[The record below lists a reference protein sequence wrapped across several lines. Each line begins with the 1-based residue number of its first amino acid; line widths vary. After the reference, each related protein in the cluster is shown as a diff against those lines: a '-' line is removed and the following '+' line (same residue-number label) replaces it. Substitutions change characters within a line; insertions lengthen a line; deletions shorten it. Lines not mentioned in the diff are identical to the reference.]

1 MRSCEVMQQT
11 SLPVSTSKSCL
22 TIIQTLI
29 NQVSSIML
37 RYLSITLTIACTAL
51 SAHAQPAVL
60 DTDLVD
66 LDVMVVTDG
75 LEALWG
81 FTFLPDGD
89 ILATER
95 PGRLRIIRN
104 GTLLNEPISG
114 VPEVFAR
121 GQGGL
126 LDVVLHPDFESN
138 QFVYLS
144 YAKPMDDNSTTAVAR
159 GRLQGMALVDVE
171 DIFVADTRGRGHYGS
186 RLVFDNDGYLFVT
199 VGDRQANPNED
210 QANHPAQ
217 DRGNHHGTVNRL
229 HDDGS
234 IPSDNPF
241 LGQEGVEPSIWSYGH
256 RNPQGMVYDSV
267 SGQLWINEHGPQG
280 GDELNLVKPS
290 LNYGWPIVGY
300 GVNYGGKTLHDG
312 THQDGMEQPVHY
324 WVPSIA
330 TSGMVLY
337 TGTLIEAWMGNLLVG
352 GLGGQQIARLTMD
365 GTEVVSEETIFS
377 GNGRVRDIR
386 QGPDGAIYIG
396 IDGTVDSA
404 AIVRIAPTGSK

>member
-1 MRSCEVMQQT
+1 
-11 SLPVSTSKSCL
+11 
-22 TIIQTLI
+22 
-29 NQVSSIML
+29 ML
-37 RYLSITLTIACTAL
+37 RYLSITLTIACTVL
-51 SAHAQPAVL
+51 SAHAQPAAL

-66 LDVMVVTDG
+66 LDVAVVTDG

-81 FTFLPDGD
+81 FTFLPNGD

-95 PGRLRIIRN
+95 PGRLRLIRN

-138 QFVYLS
+138 QWVYLS

-159 GRLQGMALVDVE
+159 GRLQGMALIEVE
-171 DIFVADTRGRGHYGS
+171 DIFIADSRGRGHYGS
-186 RLVFDNDGYLFVT
+186 RLVFDSKGYLFVT

-241 LGQEGVEPSIWSYGH
+241 VGQDGIEPSIWSYGH
-256 RNPQGMVYDSV
+256 RNPQGMVYDSA
-267 SGQLWINEHGPQG
+267 SGRLWINEHGPQG

-290 LNYGWPIVGY
+290 LNYGWPVVGY
-300 GVNYGGKTLHDG
+300 GVNYGGKTLHDS

-337 TGTLIEAWMGNLLVG
+337 TGTLIEAWTGNLLVG

-396 IDGTVDSA
+396 IDGTSDSA
-404 AIVRIAPTGSK
+404 AIVRIAPAASN

>member
-1 MRSCEVMQQT
+1 
-11 SLPVSTSKSCL
+11 
-22 TIIQTLI
+22 
-29 NQVSSIML
+29 ML
-37 RYLSITLTIACTAL
+37 RYLSITLTIACTVL
-51 SAHAQPAVL
+51 SAHAQPAAL

-66 LDVMVVTDG
+66 LDVAVVTDG

-81 FTFLPDGD
+81 FTFLPNGD

-95 PGRLRIIRN
+95 PGRLRLIRN

-138 QFVYLS
+138 QWVYLS

-171 DIFVADTRGRGHYGS
+171 DIFIANSRGRGHYGS
-186 RLVFDNDGYLFVT
+186 RLVFDSEGYLFVT

-241 LGQEGVEPSIWSYGH
+241 VGQDGIEPSIWSYGH
-256 RNPQGMVYDSV
+256 RNPQGMVYDSA
-267 SGQLWINEHGPQG
+267 SGRLWINEHGPQG
-280 GDELNLVKPS
+280 GDELNLVKPG
-290 LNYGWPIVGY
+290 LNYGWPVVGY

-312 THQDGMEQPVHY
+312 THQEGMEQPVHY

-337 TGTLIEAWMGNLLVG
+337 TGTLIEAWTGNLLVG

-396 IDGTVDSA
+396 IDGTSDSA
-404 AIVRIAPTGSK
+404 AIVRIAPAASN

>member
-1 MRSCEVMQQT
+1 
-11 SLPVSTSKSCL
+11 
-22 TIIQTLI
+22 
-29 NQVSSIML
+29 ML
-37 RYLSITLTIACTAL
+37 RYLSITLTIACTVL
-51 SAHAQPAVL
+51 SAHAQPAAL

-66 LDVMVVTDG
+66 LDVAVVTDG

-81 FTFLPDGD
+81 FTFLPNGD

-95 PGRLRIIRN
+95 PGRLRLIRN

-138 QFVYLS
+138 QWVYLS

-171 DIFVADTRGRGHYGS
+171 DIFIANSRGRGHYGS
-186 RLVFDNDGYLFVT
+186 RLVFDSEGYLFVT

-241 LGQEGVEPSIWSYGH
+241 VGQDGIEPSIWSYGH
-256 RNPQGMVYDSV
+256 RNPQGMVYDSA
-267 SGQLWINEHGPQG
+267 SGRLWINEHGPQG
-280 GDELNLVKPS
+280 GDELNLVKPG
-290 LNYGWPIVGY
+290 LNYGWPVVGY

-312 THQDGMEQPVHY
+312 THQEGMEQPVHY

-337 TGTLIEAWMGNLLVG
+337 TGTLIDAWTGNLLVG

-396 IDGTVDSA
+396 IDGTSDSA
-404 AIVRIAPTGSK
+404 AIVRIAPAASN

>member
-1 MRSCEVMQQT
+1 
-11 SLPVSTSKSCL
+11 
-22 TIIQTLI
+22 
-29 NQVSSIML
+29 ML

-51 SAHAQPAVL
+51 SAHAQPAAL

-66 LDVMVVTDG
+66 LDVMVVTDS
-75 LEALWG
+75 LEAIWG

-95 PGRLRIIRN
+95 PGRLRLIRN

-138 QFVYLS
+138 QLVYLS

-159 GRLQGMALVDVE
+159 GRLQGLALVDVE

-241 LGQEGVEPSIWSYGH
+241 VGQEGIEPSIWSYGH
-256 RNPQGMVYDSV
+256 RNPQGMVYDSA

-312 THQDGMEQPVHY
+312 THQDGMEQPVYY

-337 TGTLIEAWMGNLLVG
+337 TGTLIEAWTGNLLVG

-396 IDGTVDSA
+396 IDATVDSA

>member
-1 MRSCEVMQQT
+1 
-11 SLPVSTSKSCL
+11 
-22 TIIQTLI
+22 
-29 NQVSSIML
+29 ML
-37 RYLSITLTIACTAL
+37 RYLSITLIIACTAL
-51 SAHAQPAVL
+51 SVHAQPSAL

-66 LDVMVVTDG
+66 LDVTVVTEG

-138 QFVYLS
+138 QWVYLS

-171 DIFVADTRGRGHYGS
+171 DIFIADSKGRGHYGS

-241 LGQEGVEPSIWSYGH
+241 VGQDGIEPSIWSYGH
-256 RNPQGMVYDSV
+256 RNPQGMVHDSA
-267 SGQLWINEHGPQG
+267 SGRLWINEHGPQG

-290 LNYGWPIVGY
+290 LNYGWPVVGY

-337 TGTLIEAWMGNLLVG
+337 TGGLIEAWTGNLLVG

-396 IDGTVDSA
+396 IDGTTDSA
-404 AIVRIAPTGSK
+404 AIVRIAPAASK

>member
-1 MRSCEVMQQT
+1 
-11 SLPVSTSKSCL
+11 
-22 TIIQTLI
+22 
-29 NQVSSIML
+29 ML
-37 RYLSITLTIACTAL
+37 RYLSITLIIACTAL
-51 SAHAQPAVL
+51 SVHAQPSAL

-66 LDVMVVTDG
+66 LDVTVVTEG

-138 QFVYLS
+138 QWVYLS
-144 YAKPMDDNSTTAVAR
+144 YAKRMDDNSTTAVAR

-171 DIFVADTRGRGHYGS
+171 DIFIADSKGRGHYGS

-241 LGQEGVEPSIWSYGH
+241 VGQDGIEPSIWSYGH
-256 RNPQGMVYDSV
+256 RNPQGMVHDSA
-267 SGQLWINEHGPQG
+267 SGRLWINEHGPQG

-290 LNYGWPIVGY
+290 LNYGWPVVGY

-337 TGTLIEAWMGNLLVG
+337 TGGLIKAWTGNLLVG

-396 IDGTVDSA
+396 IDGTTDSA
-404 AIVRIAPTGSK
+404 AIVRIAPAASK

>member
-1 MRSCEVMQQT
+1 
-11 SLPVSTSKSCL
+11 
-22 TIIQTLI
+22 
-29 NQVSSIML
+29 ML
-37 RYLSITLTIACTAL
+37 RYLSITLIIACTTL
-51 SAHAQPAVL
+51 SVHAQPSAL
-60 DTDLVD
+60 DTDLVE
-66 LDVMVVTDG
+66 LDVTVVTEG

-95 PGRLRIIRN
+95 PGRLRLIRN

-114 VPEVFAR
+114 VPAVFAR

-138 QFVYLS
+138 QWVYLS

-159 GRLQGMALVDVE
+159 GRLQDMALVDVE
-171 DIFVADTRGRGHYGS
+171 DIFIADTRGRGHYGS

-210 QANHPAQ
+210 QTNHPAQ

-241 LGQEGVEPSIWSYGH
+241 VGQDGIEPSIWSYGH
-256 RNPQGMVYDSV
+256 RNPQGMVYDSA
-267 SGQLWINEHGPQG
+267 SGRLWINEHGPQG
-280 GDELNLVKPS
+280 GDELNLIKPS
-290 LNYGWPIVGY
+290 LNYGWPVIGY

-337 TGTLIEAWMGNLLVG
+337 TGGLIEGWTGNLLVG

-396 IDGTVDSA
+396 IDGTRDSA
-404 AIVRIAPTGSK
+404 AIVRIAPAASK

>member
-1 MRSCEVMQQT
+1 
-11 SLPVSTSKSCL
+11 
-22 TIIQTLI
+22 
-29 NQVSSIML
+29 ML
-37 RYLSITLTIACTAL
+37 RYLSITLIIACTTL
-51 SAHAQPAVL
+51 SVHAQPSAL
-60 DTDLVD
+60 DTDLVE
-66 LDVMVVTDG
+66 LDVTVVTEG

-81 FTFLPDGD
+81 FSFLPDGD

-95 PGRLRIIRN
+95 PGRLRLIRN
-104 GTLLNEPISG
+104 GTLLNEPIG
-114 VPEVFAR
+114 GIPDVFAR

-126 LDVVLHPDFESN
+126 LDVALHPDFESN
-138 QFVYLS
+138 QWVYLS
-144 YAKPMDDNSTTAVAR
+144 YAKPMNDNSTTAVAR
-159 GRLQGMALVDVE
+159 GRLQDMALVDVE
-171 DIFVADTRGRGHYGS
+171 DIFIADSKGRGHYGS

-241 LGQEGVEPSIWSYGH
+241 VGQDGIEPSIWSYGH
-256 RNPQGMVYDSV
+256 RNPQGMVHDSA
-267 SGQLWINEHGPQG
+267 SGRLWINEHGPQG

-290 LNYGWPIVGY
+290 LNYGWPVIGY

-337 TGTLIEAWMGNLLVG
+337 TGGLIEAWTGNLLVG

-396 IDGTVDSA
+396 IDGTRDSA
-404 AIVRIAPTGSK
+404 AIVRIAPAASK

>member
-1 MRSCEVMQQT
+1 
-11 SLPVSTSKSCL
+11 
-22 TIIQTLI
+22 
-29 NQVSSIML
+29 ML
-37 RYLSITLTIACTAL
+37 RYLSITLIIACTTL
-51 SAHAQPAVL
+51 SVHAQPSAL
-60 DTDLVD
+60 DTDLVE
-66 LDVMVVTDG
+66 LDVTVVTEG

-95 PGRLRIIRN
+95 PGRLRLIRN

-126 LDVVLHPDFESN
+126 LDVVLHPEFESN
-138 QFVYLS
+138 QWVYLS
-144 YAKPMDDNSTTAVAR
+144 YAKPMDDNSTTVVAR
-159 GRLQGMALVDVE
+159 GRLQDMALVDVE
-171 DIFVADTRGRGHYGS
+171 DIFIAGTRGRGHYGS

-217 DRGNHHGTVNRL
+217 NRGNHHGTVNRL

-241 LGQEGVEPSIWSYGH
+241 VGQDGIEPSIWSYGH
-256 RNPQGMVYDSV
+256 RNPQGMVYDSA
-267 SGQLWINEHGPQG
+267 SGRLWINEHGPQG
-280 GDELNLVKPS
+280 GDELNLIKPS
-290 LNYGWPIVGY
+290 LNYGWPVIGY

-337 TGTLIEAWMGNLLVG
+337 TGGLIEGWTGNLLVG

-396 IDGTVDSA
+396 IDGTRDSA
-404 AIVRIAPTGSK
+404 AIVRIAPAASK

>member
-1 MRSCEVMQQT
+1 
-11 SLPVSTSKSCL
+11 
-22 TIIQTLI
+22 
-29 NQVSSIML
+29 ML
-37 RYLSITLTIACTAL
+37 RYLSITLIIACTTL
-51 SAHAQPAVL
+51 SVHAQPSAL
-60 DTDLVD
+60 DTDLVE
-66 LDVMVVTDG
+66 LDVTVVTEG

-95 PGRLRIIRN
+95 PGRLRLIRN
-104 GTLLNEPISG
+104 GTLLNQPISG
-114 VPEVFAR
+114 VPDVFAR

-138 QFVYLS
+138 QWVYLS
-144 YAKPMDDNSTTAVAR
+144 YAKPMNDNSTTAVAR
-159 GRLQGMALVDVE
+159 GRLQDMALVDVE
-171 DIFVADTRGRGHYGS
+171 DIFIADSKGRGHYGS

-241 LGQEGVEPSIWSYGH
+241 VGQDGIEPSIWSYGH
-256 RNPQGMVYDSV
+256 RNPQGMVHDSA
-267 SGQLWINEHGPQG
+267 SGRLWINEHGPQG

-290 LNYGWPIVGY
+290 LNYGWPVIGY

-337 TGTLIEAWMGNLLVG
+337 TGGLIEAWTGNLLVG

-396 IDGTVDSA
+396 IDGTRDSA
-404 AIVRIAPTGSK
+404 AIVRIAPAASK